1 MYRYDNQ
8 GGVCHGSGFRDPW
21 GRGSLLGRH
30 RVGHKLKLHLFRLK
44 SSALCGMIL
53 TS

>member
-1 MYRYDNQ
+1 MVLDFVTP
-8 GGVCHGSGFRDPW
+8 GAG
-21 GRGSLLGRH
+21 GSLLGRH